1 MPKLH
6 LGSCLFNLSV
16 NLGRLKFNND
26 FFGVWLKMLTNRY
39 LTEIAEKKL
48 QSKMLLLTGPRQCG
62 KTTLSRQLFA
72 NLPDQ
77 EKLYLNWDITDDR
90 RMILEGKLPN
100 KCQYVIYDEIHKY
113 ARWRN
118 YIKGAFDKLKDQTK
132 ILVTGS
138 ARLDLYR
145 KSGESLQGRYYLLR
159 MHGYSLKEVIDYR
172 LGSLEDL
179 FQFGGFPEPF
189 LKKSLT
195 ETRIW
200 SRDYRSR
207 LVREDLRELENVKD
221 IGTLELLSYRLPE
234 LVGSPLS
241 INALR
246 EDLSLAHQTVARWID
261 IFERLY
267 AIFRVYPF
275 GAPSIR
281 AVKKEAKHYHFDWT
295 LIEDPGSRFENLVAC
310 HLLKWCHF
318 CEDTEGWVQEL
329 RYFRDT
335 DKREVDFV
343 ILRNRK
349 PILFVECKLSDN
361 KVSDSLRYLKAK
373 FPKVEAVQVV
383 YHANQDLRN
392 KDDIRIVSAA
402 TFLNEFV

>member
-1 MPKLH
+1 MAWESSFKLLVI
-6 LGSCLFNLSV
+6 LGI
-16 NLGRLKFNND
+16 LKITHE
-26 FFGVWLKMLTNRY
+26 FFGVLCKMITKRY
-39 LTEIAEKKL
+39 ITEIAEKKL
-48 QSKMLLLTGPRQCG
+48 HSKMLLLTGPRQCG

-72 NLPDQ
+72 NISDQ
-77 EKLYLNWDITDDR
+77 QKLYLNWDITDDR
-90 RMILEGKLPN
+90 RMILEGKLPH
-100 KCQYVIYDEIHKY
+100 KYEYVIYDEIHKY

-118 YIKGAFDKLKDQTK
+118 YIKGVFDKMKDQTK

-159 MHGYSLKEVIDYR
+159 MHGYSLKEVTDYG
-172 LGSLEDL
+172 LGDL
-179 FQFGGFPEPF
+179 ADLMQFGGFPEPF
-189 LKKSLT
+189 LKKNT
-195 ETRIW
+195 AETRIW

-207 LVREDLRELENVKD
+207 LVREDLRELETVKD

-234 LVGSPLS
+234 LVGAPLS
-241 INALR
+241 VNALR

-275 GAPSIR
+275 GSPSIR

-295 LIEDPGSRFENLVAC
+295 LIEDSGSRFENLVAC

-343 ILRNRK
+343 ILRDRK
-349 PILFVECKLSDN
+349 PILFVECKLSDT

-373 FPKVEAVQVV
+373 FPKVQAVQVV
-383 YHANQDLRN
+383 YHTDQDVIDKN
-392 KDDIRIVSAA
+392 GIRIVTAA
-402 TFLNEFV
+402 KFLNEFV